1 MHGCYQQT
9 TLCNSFSQEV
19 RNLLSASWRA
29 GTQKDKSGKFKQFSS
44 WCHGKQIDTYSASL
58 TDCQEFL
65 SFLFHKGLQ
74 YITIAGY
81 RSMLSLVLQLVNN
94 IPVGQ
99 HPHIVRLIKG
109 CCFFNSRPPTTT
121 LLPEWELP
129 VVLDLLKRPP
139 LEALFLAP
147 LKYLT
152 WKSLFLVAII
162 TLRRA
167 SDIQAL
173 NVGYGNISI

>member
-29 GTQKDKSGKFKQFSS
+29 GTQKDKSSKFKQFSS
-44 WCHGKQIDTYSASL
+44 WCRGKQIDTYSASL
-58 TDCQEFL
+58 TNCPEFL
-65 SFLFHKGLQ
+65 SVLFHKGLQ

-81 RSMLSLVLQLVNN
+81 RSKVIIVLQSVNN

-99 HPHIVRLIKG
+99 HPHSVRLIKG
-109 CCFFNSRPPTTT
+109 FFNSRPPTTT

-139 LEALFLAP
+139 LEPLFLAP

-152 WKSLFLVAII
+152 
-162 TLRRA
+162 
-167 SDIQAL
+167 
-173 NVGYGNISI
+173 